1 MNGFAVKGALSSV
14 LMNLLTPCLLRT
26 DCLQV
31 LLMVRLNEERNVPKK
46 MEDGSLR
53 GITEAL
59 KNWDINR
66 RIMGLTRS
74 LTHKKEGGL
83 KDQDN
88 GLDVAVPWT
97 GVCI

>member
-1 MNGFAVKGALSSV
+1 
-14 LMNLLTPCLLRT
+14 
-26 DCLQV
+26 
-31 LLMVRLNEERNVPKK
+31 